1 MKYNHRATSFDF
13 FYKRE
18 ISKKQ
23 KWFLTNIQF
32 FELTIRPNLE
42 GRIVRKPEGRIFDHK
57 AES

>member
-32 FELTIRPNLE
+32 FIEIERCVQLSKISHTD
-42 GRIVRKPEGRIFDHK
+42 FDK
-57 AES
+57 NYLKYI